1 MRVALSHCWNII
13 REENHEEEE
22 EGEAK
27 WLLKGIK
34 WKKVVFFASHLDLN
48 GHNFGIFQ
56 RQSDIMT
63 ICFHPLMERSDRCLT
78 LPFMR
83 YRFNSRHSNGDCLK
97 REAAPASPLK
107 SKVEVVV
114 FFDPLHYCAAL
125 QRQRGALSMII
136 SHWLSCCE
144 HRGRGRGGACTCKGK
159 IRSNQVEASQNKA
172 NVLDFL
178 KNNNINSEETA
189 KSTSAPPKCRLS
201 HWDQKDWCPLSS
213 LRGEKVAGQIKN
225 DWQRAIER

>member
-1 MRVALSHCWNII
+1 MYGQSKGGRFEMLLCFSRARHAFVRLLKNSNNKTIKKII
-13 REENHEEEE
+13 ILRKDKERWEWLCLTAEILQEKKMMKE

-34 WKKVVFFASHLDLN
+34 WKTVVFFASHFYLN

-63 ICFHPLMERSDRCLT
+63 ICFYPLMERSDRCLT

-83 YRFNSRHSNGDCLK
+83 YRFNSRRSNGDCLK

-114 FFDPLHYCAAL
+114 FFYPLHYCAVL
-125 QRQRGALSMII
+125 QRQHGALSMII

-144 HRGRGRGGACTCKGK
+144 RHGRGARGCMHIQRENKQESG
-159 IRSNQVEASQNKA
+159 RS
-172 NVLDFL
+172 F
-178 KNNNINSEETA
+178 SE
-189 KSTSAPPKCRLS
+189 
-201 HWDQKDWCPLSS
+201 
-213 LRGEKVAGQIKN
+213 
-225 DWQRAIER
+225 